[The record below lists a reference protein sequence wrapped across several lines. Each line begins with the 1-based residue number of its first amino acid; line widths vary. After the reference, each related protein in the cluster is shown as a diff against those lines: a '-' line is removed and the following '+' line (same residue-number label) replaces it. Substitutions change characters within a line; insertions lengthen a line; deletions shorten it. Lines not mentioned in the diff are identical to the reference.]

1 MHTWSSERSV
11 HRKTQRKQS
20 QEIHIPVNSC
30 QRGFLKVPTNNF
42 PIGYPLTAREAGK
55 CSLAESLGGKGSVI
69 WGAHKTEQAG
79 TVCKRGKDDFRVNL
93 GDGAW
98 GKLVQM
104 EA

>member
-1 MHTWSSERSV
+1 M
-11 HRKTQRKQS
+11 K
-20 QEIHIPVNSC
+20 
-30 QRGFLKVPTNNF
+30 
-42 PIGYPLTAREAGK
+42 ARV
-55 CSLAESLGGKGSVI
+55 GSYLSI
-69 WGAHKTEQAG
+69 LSIRPDTEQAG